1 MAAIVAI
8 PLGILLLTIMLHLF
22 RGIGTMHG
30 GLAKHLLVAQS
41 GSD

>member
-1 MAAIVAI
+1 
-8 PLGILLLTIMLHLF
+8 MLHLM

-41 GSD
+41 RAD